1 MVTMD
6 DTTPTTPGQT
16 PPVTVP
22 NPHADA
28 PAPSP
33 QDGMRPEAAADPA
46 VRPEQDEPGG
56 PLGGLVGAAATQAAV
71 EASPADADA
80 ALLETMGVEGEGIE
94 SGQILGLVAATIAA
108 IFALAAGLFFL
119 FYLPFRQQV
128 GDSASNVAQY
138 PELEQVHT
146 EGLAKL
152 GQYARADSLYQVPIG
167 QAMSVVAG
175 RYATAGTAPA
185 GLPSTRQQWNT
196 LSLNRGLGTSAQT
209 INGLQGEAT
218 VENQRLAAESEGAV
232 GSRAGVATP
241 IVTPDATTDE
251 EVGVDG
257 AARPAAVS
265 LGASPQTDG

>member
-33 QDGMRPEAAADPA
+33 QAGMRPEAAANPTI
-46 VRPEQDEPGG
+46 RPEQDEPGG
-56 PLGGLVGAAATQAAV
+56 PLGGLVGAAATQAAA
-71 EASPADADA
+71 EATPADADA

-94 SGQILGLVAATIAA
+94 SGQILGLVAGVIVGIIA
-108 IFALAAGLFFL
+108 LGVGLIFL
-119 FYLPFRQQV
+119 FYIPFRQQT
-128 GDSASNVAQY
+128 GDTASDVAQY

-146 EGLAKL
+146 EALAKL
-152 GQYARADSLYQVPIG
+152 GQYARADSLYQVPIE

-175 RYATAGTAPA
+175 RYAAAGAAPG

-196 LSLNRGLGTSAQT
+196 LSLNRG
-209 INGLQGEAT
+209 IEPAT
-218 VENQRLAAESEGAV
+218 QNP
-232 GSRAGVATP
+232 AGVARRTTP
-241 IVTPDATTDE
+241 EQERLSAESNGEVGAARTVAPVAPAAGQTNE

-257 AARPAAVS
+257 PARPAA
-265 LGASPQTDG
+265 ASMDNTPQTDG